1 LQLWRLDLSW
11 LLRWSDVVPSI
22 SGLFKWQ
29 FEPEVIIWCLR
40 FSLSY
45 RGGAFG
51 RAGPVSRCPLLLDC
65 RLLSIEESLAIK
77 GNGCCRLSV
86 DRVPRR
92 FAYPLHGQPTRFAP
106 RLAVSSGNLLQPA
119 MTLHV
124 SATRSSAEINGT
136 KNVKFPP
143 IRSIFRVASA
153 NSTNKGHRDN
163 LQPTLVAPEEVPKPA
178 TAK

>member
-1 LQLWRLDLSW
+1 
-11 LLRWSDVVPSI
+11 
-22 SGLFKWQ
+22 
-29 FEPEVIIWCLR
+29 
-40 FSLSY
+40 
-45 RGGAFG
+45 G

-106 RLAVSSGNLLQPA
+106 RLAVASGNLLQPA

-124 SATRSSAEINGT
+124 SATRSSPEINGT
-136 KNVKFPP
+136 KNVKFRPLGAF
-143 IRSIFRVASA
+143 SGSRVQIPLIKGIVTPCNRHWSRRRKFQKCNRHLQRQLAPLVPSYQALLTTAAEPVRQSQRILHKCSSASTRLA
-153 NSTNKGHRDN
+153 AH
-163 LQPTLVAPEEVPKPA
+163 
-178 TAK
+178 

>member
-1 LQLWRLDLSW
+1 MPKIAESILDGSVTTLEACLSW

-29 FEPEVIIWCLR
+29 FEPEVILWCLR

-51 RAGPVSRCPLLLDC
+51 RAGPVSRCGLLLDC
-65 RLLSIEESLAIK
+65 RLLSIDESLAIK
-77 GNGCCRLSV
+77 GNGCCRLLV

-92 FAYPLHGQPTRFAP
+92 FAYPFHGQPTRFAP
-106 RLAVSSGNLLQPA
+106 RLAVSSGNLLQPT

-124 SATRSSAEINGT
+124 SATRSSPEINGT
-136 KNVKFPP
+136 KNAKFRPLGAY
-143 IRSIFRVASA
+143 SGWSTQSA
-153 NSTNKGHRDN
+153 G
-163 LQPTLVAPEEVPKPA
+163 
-178 TAK
+178 